1 MITPTHKDVHPR
13 FRPFFCPICHPEVGL
28 FINTAAIIECCIS
41 RSMNAA
47 DMVNQWCSRDAVI
60 QDNKRIEVFDYYG

>member
-1 MITPTHKDVHPR
+1 L
-13 FRPFFCPICHPEVGL
+13 EVGE

-47 DMVNQWCSRDAVI
+47 DMVNQWFSRDAVI

>member
-1 MITPTHKDVHPR
+1 MITPTHNDVHPR
-13 FRPFFCPICHPEVGL
+13 FRPLFCPVCHLEVGE

-47 DMVNQWCSRDAVI
+47 DMMNQWCSRDAVI